1 VPRNVVMVGA
11 NVLSG
16 AAQGAVAALL
26 LLGHAELWELVALQ
40 VARGVATAFFFP
52 ASSSI
57 VPHTVPQV
65 ELQQANALLRLSQN
79 ATTIAGSVA
88 AGALVATIGPG
99 WAIGFDAATY
109 LASAAILARMR
120 VRGPTPASRPSFVRE
135 LADGWR
141 EFASRTWLWV
151 VVVASAV
158 ENLVWVGSI
167 AVLGPVVAKESL
179 GGAAAW
185 GGVLGAVGLGLLAG
199 GLVALSWRPARPL
212 LVGVLLCCGDP
223 LLVGALALP
232 AALPALIAVG
242 VLAGFGLEIFAVS
255 WITTVQER
263 IPDEMLARVSS
274 YDALGSFVFIPVGLV
289 LAGPAADAL
298 GVSGALW
305 VAAGVS
311 LATIL
316 GALASR
322 DVRRLR
328 SLPVTTRRTGP
339 VPEPVVPRAR

>member
-1 VPRNVVMVGA
+1 VTAPGSRLAPLREHEFRLLFTGQLVSLTGTAMAWVALAFAVLDIGSTSDLGFVLAAGWVPQIVFILVGGVWADRVPRNVVMVGA

-120 VRGPTPASRPSFVRE
+120 VRGPAPASRPSFVRE

-199 GLVALSWRPARPL
+199 ASSRGPGDRRVRSSSACSCAAATRSSW
-212 LVGVLLCCGDP
+212 G
-223 LLVGALALP
+223 
-232 AALPALIAVG
+232 
-242 VLAGFGLEIFAVS
+242 
-255 WITTVQER
+255 
-263 IPDEMLARVSS
+263 
-274 YDALGSFVFIPVGLV
+274 
-289 LAGPAADAL
+289 
-298 GVSGALW
+298 
-305 VAAGVS
+305 
-311 LATIL
+311 
-316 GALASR
+316 
-322 DVRRLR
+322 R
-328 SLPVTTRRTGP
+328 SLFRRP
-339 VPEPVVPRAR
+339 SLR